1 MFGCRWY
8 RIKISAL
15 WEDDDHRAP
24 ISPARVT
31 QYEAVDIGAK
41 GSFGFWR
48 IDDDDNSF
56 CTQPFLVKYSRQDIY
71 LSVMVSFYIPNSE
84 DEVEYCNF
92 SFCL

>member
-1 MFGCRWY
+1 VDC
-8 RIKISAL
+8 A
-15 WEDDDHRAP
+15 
-24 ISPARVT
+24 
-31 QYEAVDIGAK
+31 AVDIGAK

-48 IDDDDNSF
+48 IDDYDNSF

>member
-1 MFGCRWY
+1 MDC
-8 RIKISAL
+8 A
-15 WEDDDHRAP
+15 
-24 ISPARVT
+24 
-31 QYEAVDIGAK
+31 AVDIGAK
-41 GSFGFWR
+41 GSFGFWK

-84 DEVEYCNF
+84 DEVEYSNF